1 MKIKEIKIVNQ
12 DESTEIAD
20 IGADAQNVDYN
31 NTTVKD
37 ELDKLNVTNNS
48 LINKQTNLQSQV
60 SSLASG
66 SPAGVYATV
75 AALTSADPD
84 HSKIYVVTANGNW
97 YYYNG
102 TTWVSGGVYQST
114 GIAEK
119 SIQTGYFSDLIR
131 EKTLIMEN
139 ALERLQYTK
148 QNGYYSASTQTIAYH
163 ENSQFIAYDVSVSA
177 GQKLNL
183 KTFLSNNTIYALIL
197 LNNDTV
203 ISRLFYGTEDIFPTD
218 YNFIVPSNVNRIICN
233 YKKNSTYP
241 FELSIEAFINTI
253 QIKNDVTTL
262 KNKFIIYDYID
273 ITEDINIEEGKFY
286 NYSTHVYN
294 TYSNGSHTDL
304 IECVEGDKFKV
315 TSSIIDSMC
324 LAVFFDENETFVDY
338 YLQNHGTA
346 NVEDE
351 LVTIPANTKYVI
363 FQCKVDKLNSF
374 KIKKYMSVDI
384 DLNEMLEVEKR
395 K

>member
-1 MKIKEIKIVNQ
+1 MKIKEIKIINQ
-12 DESTEIAD
+12 DESTAIAD

-66 SPAGVYATV
+66 STAGVYATV

-102 TTWVSGGVYQST
+102 TTWVSGGIYQST

-148 QNGYYSASTQTIAYH
+148 QDGYYSANTQTIAYH
-163 ENSQFIAYDVSVSA
+163 EHNQFIAYDVNVSA

-218 YNFIVPSNVNRIICN
+218 YESENTLEFKKE
-233 YKKNSTYP
+233 YK
-241 FELSIEAFINTI
+241 IN
-253 QIKNDVTTL
+253 
-262 KNKFIIYDYID
+262 
-273 ITEDINIEEGKFY
+273 
-286 NYSTHVYN
+286 
-294 TYSNGSHTDL
+294 
-304 IECVEGDKFKV
+304 
-315 TSSIIDSMC
+315 
-324 LAVFFDENETFVDY
+324 
-338 YLQNHGTA
+338 
-346 NVEDE
+346 
-351 LVTIPANTKYVI
+351 
-363 FQCKVDKLNSF
+363 LNQ
-374 KIKKYMSVDI
+374 
-384 DLNEMLEVEKR
+384 
-395 K
+395 